1 MFNAMLRSVV
11 EEVPGSIGAVLM
23 GYDGIA
29 IATHLAAADEN
40 PDLQML
46 AIEYAN
52 ILKEIRNASAVL
64 NTGELEEVDI
74 RTERYCFVLRAVSE
88 EYFVA
93 LALTHDGNFGKGRY
107 LLRRDIDKLR
117 EALL

>member
-1 MFNAMLRSVV
+1 MFNDILQSLT
-11 EEVPGSIGAVLM
+11 EEAPGGIGAVLM

-29 IATHLAAADEN
+29 IANYFTPNGDL
-40 PDLQML
+40 DLQMI

-52 ILKEIRNASAVL
+52 VLKEIRNAATVL

-74 RTERYCFVLRAVSE
+74 RTERFCFILRTVTE

-93 LALTHDGNFGKGRY
+93 LTLTREGNFGKGRY
-107 LLRRDIDKLR
+107 LVRREVDKLR
-117 EALL
+117 QALL